1 MITIAV
7 AGGSRP
13 EILEFVT
20 QAHKRYSNELTF
32 IIFDTEENIDSNNL
46 WTYVPCETE
55 NEMVHRAVKSV
66 ASNQAQ
72 ILVKG
77 IVPTHAILKEVL
89 REEHDLKKQ
98 GILSHAALINLPQL
112 DRPLLLADAGMNITP
127 SKDILIGIVD
137 NTVDIAFKIGLKNPR
152 VALLSAAEN
161 YNPKMPSSVMAKEV
175 TDYYKDSENMTIYGP
190 ISFDLALSKEAV
202 THKGFQGPIEGDADV
217 IIVPNIDVGNALYKA
232 LVLFGG
238 AITGGTIVGTKV
250 PIVLTSRSDA
260 IESKLYSLEFAIKQI
275 KNK

>member
-7 AGGSRP
+7 ANGSRS
-13 EILEFVT
+13 EMLEFVT
-20 QAHKRYSNELTF
+20 RAHEKYSNEIKF
-32 IIFDTEENIDSNNL
+32 IVFDTKQNIDSNNL
-46 WTYVPCETE
+46 WTYIQCETE
-55 NEMVHRAVKSV
+55 KEMIHEAVKSV

-77 IVPTHAILKEVL
+77 IVSTHVLLKEVL

-98 GILSHAALINLPQL
+98 GVLSHAALINLPQL
-112 DRPLLLADAGMNITP
+112 NRPLLLADAGMNIEP
-127 SKDILIGIVD
+127 SKEVLTGIID
-137 NTVDIAFKIGLKNPR
+137 NTVEVAFKIGLENPK

-175 TDYYKDSENMTIYGP
+175 TDYYSNNKTAIIHGP

-202 THKGFQGPIEGDADV
+202 AHKGFSGPIEGDADV

-275 KNK
+275 KK

>member
-7 AGGSRP
+7 ANGSRS
-13 EILEFVT
+13 EMLEFVT
-20 QAHKRYSNELTF
+20 RAHEKYSNEIKF
-32 IIFDTEENIDSNNL
+32 IVFDTKQNIDSNNL
-46 WTYVPCETE
+46 WTYIQCETE
-55 NEMVHRAVKSV
+55 KEMIHEAVKSV

-77 IVPTHAILKEVL
+77 IVSTHVLLKEVL

-98 GILSHAALINLPQL
+98 GVLSHAALINLPQL
-112 DRPLLLADAGMNITP
+112 NRPLLLADAGMNIEP
-127 SKDILIGIVD
+127 SKEVLTGIID
-137 NTVDIAFKIGLKNPR
+137 NTVEVAFKIGLENPK

-175 TDYYKDSENMTIYGP
+175 TDYYSNNKTAIIHGP

-202 THKGFQGPIEGDADV
+202 AHKGFSGPIEGDADV

>member
-7 AGGSRP
+7 VNGSRP
-13 EILEFVT
+13 EMLEFVT
-20 QAHKRYSNELTF
+20 RAHEKYTNEVKF
-32 IIFDTEENIDSNNL
+32 IVFDTEQNIDSNNL
-46 WTYVPCETE
+46 WTYVQCETE
-55 NEMVHRAVKSV
+55 KETVYEAVKSV

-77 IVPTHAILKEVL
+77 IISTHVLLKEVL

-98 GILSHAALINLPQL
+98 GVLSHAALINLPQL
-112 DRPLLLADAGMNITP
+112 NRPLLLADAGMNIAP
-127 SKDILIGIVD
+127 SKEVLTGIID
-137 NTVDIAFKIGLKNPR
+137 NTVEVAFKIGLEKPK

-175 TDYYKDSENMTIYGP
+175 TEHYSNKKNAIIYGP

-202 THKGFQGPIEGDADV
+202 AHKGFSGPIEGDADV

>member
-7 AGGSRP
+7 ANGSRS
-13 EILEFVT
+13 EMLEFVT
-20 QAHKRYSNELTF
+20 RAHEKYSNEIKF
-32 IIFDTEENIDSNNL
+32 IVFDTKQNIDSNNL
-46 WTYVPCETE
+46 WTYIQCETE
-55 NEMVHRAVKSV
+55 KEMIHEAVKSV

-77 IVPTHAILKEVL
+77 IVSTHVLLKEVL

-98 GILSHAALINLPQL
+98 GVLSHAALINLPQL
-112 DRPLLLADAGMNITP
+112 NRPLLLADAGMNIAP
-127 SKDILIGIVD
+127 SKEVLTGIID
-137 NTVDIAFKIGLKNPR
+137 NTVEVAFKIGLEKPK

-175 TDYYKDSENMTIYGP
+175 TDYYSNNKTAIIHGP

-202 THKGFQGPIEGDADV
+202 AHKGFSGPIEGDADV

-275 KNK
+275 KK

>member
-7 AGGSRP
+7 ANGSRS
-13 EILEFVT
+13 EMLEFVT
-20 QAHKRYSNELTF
+20 RAHEKYSNEIKF
-32 IIFDTEENIDSNNL
+32 IVFDTKQNIDSNNL
-46 WTYVPCETE
+46 WTYIQCETE
-55 NEMVHRAVKSV
+55 KEMIHEAVKSV

-77 IVPTHAILKEVL
+77 IVSTHVLLKEVL
-89 REEHDLKKQ
+89 RKEHDLKKQ
-98 GILSHAALINLPQL
+98 GVLSHAALINLPQL
-112 DRPLLLADAGMNITP
+112 NRPLLLADAGMNIEP
-127 SKDILIGIVD
+127 SKEVLTGIID
-137 NTVDIAFKIGLKNPR
+137 NTVEVAFKIGLEKPK

-175 TDYYKDSENMTIYGP
+175 TDYYSNNKTAIIHGP

-202 THKGFQGPIEGDADV
+202 AHKGFSGPIEGDADV

-275 KNK
+275 KK